1 MDVQLL
7 LNAAFGL
14 IIFLGGWLLR
24 VTFSHINDLKEE
36 YDELYDQLQGDYRK
50 LSNDMHEIALSLP
63 EKYVAKKD
71 LDKLIE
77 HFNNRFDKL
86 ENKIDQIKS

>member
-1 MDVQLL
+1 MDTQIL

-14 IIFLGGWLLR
+14 IIFLGGWLIKI
-24 VTFSHINDLKEE
+24 TFSHINRLKEE

-63 EKYVAKKD
+63 EKYVAKRD

-77 HFNNRFDKL
+77 LFNNRFDKL
-86 ENKIDQIKS
+86 ENKIDQIRN